1 MLVVEELNELLFV
14 DWIVEAAG
22 VVVVGWRGELERR
35 GGEERWRGEVESRN
49 GEARWRGEMLLAG
62 RLNVE

>member
-35 GGEERWRGEVESRN
+35 GGEERWRGEVER
-49 GEARWRGEMLLAG
+49 RDVAG
-62 RLNVE
+62 WKVER